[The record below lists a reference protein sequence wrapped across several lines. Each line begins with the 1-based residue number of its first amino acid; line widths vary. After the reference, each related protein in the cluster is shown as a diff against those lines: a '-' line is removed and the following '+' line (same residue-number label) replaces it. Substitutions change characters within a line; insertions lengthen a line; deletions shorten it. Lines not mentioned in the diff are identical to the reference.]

1 MDDLITR
8 VYSGQVGGAL
18 PFFQGSQSQW
28 GGGLLQTIGRF
39 AFPILK
45 RILGVATNTAEDVIE
60 GRKSFKDS
68 LVDNALE
75 EVKNVVMPTATAATS
90 INRKRPQT
98 QKSKHRKKLRQ
109 ATTTS
114 DTLS

>member
-18 PFFQGSQSQW
+18 PFFQGSQNQW

-68 LVDNALE
+68 LVDNTLE
-75 EVKNVVMPTATAATS
+75 EVKNVVTTMP
-90 INRKRPQT
+90 INRKRQ
-98 QKSKHRKKLRQ
+98 QSAHKRGSANKKRH
-109 ATTTS
+109 ATS